1 VVQRAVR
8 ESVSMVLEGVHIDAK
23 TVERLRENKH
33 IIVVPVMLA
42 VLKEDVWR
50 KRIQGR
56 GRAATQRRSQRYLK
70 SFETIWQLQ
79 SHLLSEADREGIPIV
94 VNDDR
99 EGAVNEMLRIIGDT
113 LSAELAPDPK
123 KLSKDR
129 GMKSAGSLEA

>member
-1 VVQRAVR
+1 
-8 ESVSMVLEGVHIDAK
+8 
-23 TVERLRENKH
+23 
-33 IIVVPVMLA
+33 
-42 VLKEDVWR
+42 
-50 KRIQGR
+50 
-56 GRAATQRRSQRYLK
+56 
-70 SFETIWQLQ
+70 
-79 SHLLSEADREGIPIV
+79 LSEADREGIPIV